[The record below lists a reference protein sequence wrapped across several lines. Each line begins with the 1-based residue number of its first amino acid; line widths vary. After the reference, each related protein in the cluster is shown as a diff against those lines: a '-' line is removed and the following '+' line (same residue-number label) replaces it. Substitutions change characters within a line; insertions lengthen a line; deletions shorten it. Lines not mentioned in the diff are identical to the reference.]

1 MGNPYGNNGF
11 NRIQQ
16 QQQQRPMQQAGYVD
30 PRFNQQQQMA
40 PQQMQQAGY
49 VDPRFNQQQQMQGQ
63 QMYGQ
68 PAYGQPAY
76 GQPTYGQQGY
86 VDPRFNQQ
94 QMQQQMQMQQRQMM
108 NPMGNQLLSGQQP
121 QFGQPIQGN
130 FGAPPQQSTMGRAI
144 SSSVDDVTPNN
155 VTQSNQQ
162 PVKQQEPEINVE
174 MFGPADGSEFPPYY
188 NKNTEK
194 LVKIY
199 NKDTFTYTWKID
211 KIK

>member
-1 MGNPYGNNGF
+1 MGNQLLSG
-11 NRIQQ
+11 QQ
-16 QQQQRPMQQAGYVD
+16 P
-30 PRFNQQQQMA
+30 QQMA
-40 PQQMQQAGY
+40 P
-49 VDPRFNQQQQMQGQ
+49 Q

-76 GQPTYGQQGY
+76 GQQGH
-86 VDPRFNQQ
+86 VDPRFNQQQQQ

-121 QFGQPIQGN
+121 QFGQPTQGN
-130 FGAPPQQSTMGRAI
+130 FGAPQQQSTMGRAI

-155 VTQSNQQ
+155 VTQPTQSNQQ